1 MENTLIDQELVAPKL
16 PEQRDPS
23 ESDLL
28 SGWHKVAQS
37 EEVAAKQ
44 AIQVD
49 NFATQIVVWRGEDLK
64 LRGLDL
70 YCKHM
75 GSSLACG
82 EVDENSIRC
91 PFHAW
96 RWAGEGEC
104 DQIPYAK
111 KIPTKAVTRAWE
123 VIEDNGLVYVWFD
136 KDNKPADPAGQ
147 KFN

>member
-1 MENTLIDQELVAPKL
+1 MTDQELVAPKL

-23 ESDLL
+23 SSDLS

-37 EEVAAKQ
+37 EEIAPMQ

-49 NFATQIVVWRGEDLK
+49 DFATQIVVWRGEDLK
-64 LRGLDL
+64 LRALDL

-96 RWAGEGEC
+96 RWSGQGQC
-104 DQIPYAK
+104 DEIPYAK
-111 KIPTKAVTRAWE
+111 KIPTKATTRVWE
-123 VIEDNGLVYVWFD
+123 VIEDNDSVYVWFD
-136 KDNKPADPAGQ
+136 KNDTPADPSGQ
-147 KFN
+147 RFN